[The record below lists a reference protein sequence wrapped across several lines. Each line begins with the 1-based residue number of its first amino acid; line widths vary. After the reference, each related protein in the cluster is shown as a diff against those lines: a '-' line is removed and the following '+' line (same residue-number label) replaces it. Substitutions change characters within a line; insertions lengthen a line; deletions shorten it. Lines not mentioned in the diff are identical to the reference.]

1 LNQKLPRP
9 KNTLLGLT
17 KEELILIEREKP
29 SEKED
34 VIPTSSSSRPLKN
47 MMKPLMSL
55 LSSETTLPL
64 LLKDKEEL
72 TLLKSRTLPQNFKHM
87 LISSQM
93 KP

>member
-1 LNQKLPRP
+1 
-9 KNTLLGLT
+9 LLGLT

-47 MMKPLMSL
+47 TTKLLMSS
-55 LSSETTLPL
+55 LSLETTLPL

-72 TLLKSRTLPQNFKHM
+72 TLLKSRTLLQNSKHM
-87 LISSQM
+87 PTSSQM